1 MTMML
6 VFVLL
11 LQLTITSA
19 IASKDTDCPCEN
31 PEWCKPISIP
41 LYTRKEVYAFT
52 LQEDSWQYFDWDVIT
67 TVAHSFETSSSF
79 WKSNVC
85 LAHSHNARVVFTTV
99 VPETLLEANTTFDH
113 QNEWVQNQ
121 VDRVEALGGDG
132 INVDY
137 ENEIHADETTK
148 RQQLTFVTQ
157 LLQIELKK
165 RNPFSSLVWDL
176 GWKPN
181 VDERYY
187 DYKQI
192 SDICDYVFVMVYD
205 TQSQI
210 ESGPDRPCLAGPN
223 SPLSAVQKS
232 LDWYS
237 SASTSN
243 SSSSSSYDLNVPYE
257 KIILGLPWYGYYY
270 NCTSYDPTAEECVI
284 PTVPFRGVECSD
296 AAGSQLDYPFTM
308 KELRDANVQ
317 PIFDPKTLSMKA
329 FVTKSTSTTTDS
341 SSSSS
346 SISGGSKT
354 VAYYFDSP
362 ESVKAKVAVAW
373 NNLTNGR
380 IGGVGMWNA
389 DVPNYTNPKEGQ
401 SFWSSMIL
409 PPVNKQTE
417 MKIDQVK

>member
-1 MTMML
+1 MML
-6 VFVLL
+6 LLVLL
-11 LQLTITSA
+11 FQLIICSVVTA
-19 IASKDTDCPCEN
+19 WKDNDCPCEN

-99 VPETLLEANTTFDH
+99 MPEALLQANTTFDL

-121 VDRVEALGGDG
+121 ADHVEALGGDG

-137 ENEIHADETTK
+137 ENEINADEKTK

-165 RNPFSSLVWDL
+165 RNSFSSLVWDL

-187 DYKQI
+187 DYKRI
-192 SDICDYVFVMVYD
+192 SDICDYVFVMIYD

-210 ESGPDRPCLAGPN
+210 ESGPPCLAGPN
-223 SPLSAVQKS
+223 SPLSALKES
-232 LDWYS
+232 LVWYS
-237 SASTSN
+237 SSTP
-243 SSSSSSYDLNVPYE
+243 SSIYNLNVPYE

-270 NCTSYDPTAEECVI
+270 NCTSYDPLTEECVI

-308 KELRDANVQ
+308 KELRDANIQ
-317 PIFDPKTLSMKA
+317 PVFDLETLSMKA
-329 FVTKSTSTTTDS
+329 FATKATLTASAA
-341 SSSSS
+341 SSS
-346 SISGGSKT
+346 SISGGNTT

-373 NNLTNGR
+373 NLTTGR

-389 DVPNYTNPKEGQ
+389 DVPNYTDPNEGQ
-401 SFWSSMIL
+401 SFWNSMIL
-409 PPVNKQTE
+409 PPANKQTE
-417 MKIDQVK
+417 MNIDQVK